1 MLEVGSVAGVTFTV
15 ATVAAALGDEVLSVE
30 THCEE
35 LARRQLLRAA
45 GVVTWADG
53 MVVTRYEFTHALYQQ
68 VAYERLGLGHRVQM
82 HQRLGAG
89 LEAAY
94 GTRAVELAAELADH
108 FERGHDIR
116 QAVYYLHQAAENAVQ
131 RSAPR
136 EAITLLTR
144 ALTLLEYLSE
154 MPERL
159 HQELAIQLA
168 LGPVW
173 VAMKGYGAPEVAHA
187 YSRARVLCQ
196 RAGSMPQLFPVLYG
210 RWSVAR
216 LGAALQTVQEL
227 AEELFRLAQSPHDPT
242 RLLIAHHALATTYF
256 LRGELALAHAHA
268 QQSNA
273 LYHLQQH
280 RALALPHGFHPG
292 LICLAHG
299 AVVLWLLGAPDQALT
314 QVYDAFS
321 LAQELGHPP
330 SLAYVLSIVDVVHQ
344 LRRELPAVHEQ
355 AEALVALSAAHGF
368 AFYLATGTIFRGMAL
383 AVQGQYA
390 EAIEHMHQG
399 MAARQA
405 TGAVGIWQPYF
416 MTFLAEAIMQ
426 ARQFDEGMRLLVEAQ
441 TVLESTGE
449 RWWEA
454 EVHRLHGELLWRRA
468 RAEASQAETYFQ
480 QALAVAR
487 RQQAKSLEL
496 RAAMSLA
503 RLWQQQGK
511 RAEAYQL
518 LAEIYRCFTEGL
530 DTADLQEAKALIAV
544 LT

>member
-1 MLEVGSVAGVTFTV
+1 
-15 ATVAAALGDEVLSVE
+15 
-30 THCEE
+30 
-35 LARRQLLRAA
+35 
-45 GVVTWADG
+45 
-53 MVVTRYEFTHALYQQ
+53 
-68 VAYERLGLGHRVQM
+68 
-82 HQRLGAG
+82 
-89 LEAAY
+89 
-94 GTRAVELAAELADH
+94 
-108 FERGHDIR
+108 
-116 QAVYYLHQAAENAVQ
+116 
-131 RSAPR
+131 
-136 EAITLLTR
+136 
-144 ALTLLEYLSE
+144 
-154 MPERL
+154 
-159 HQELAIQLA
+159 
-168 LGPVW
+168 
-173 VAMKGYGAPEVAHA
+173 
-187 YSRARVLCQ
+187 
-196 RAGSMPQLFPVLYG
+196 
-210 RWSVAR
+210 
-216 LGAALQTVQEL
+216 
-227 AEELFRLAQSPHDPT
+227 
-242 RLLIAHHALATTYF
+242 
-256 LRGELALAHAHA
+256 
-268 QQSNA
+268 
-273 LYHLQQH
+273 
-280 RALALPHGFHPG
+280 
-292 LICLAHG
+292 
-299 AVVLWLLGAPDQALT
+299 VLWLLGAPDQALT

-330 SLAYVLSIVDVVHQ
+330 SLTYVLSIVDVVHQ

-416 MTFLAEAIMQ
+416 MTFLTEAIMQ
-426 ARQFDEGMRLLVEAQ
+426 ARQFDEGMRLLIEAQ
-441 TVLESTGE
+441 IVLESTGE

-496 RAAMSLA
+496 RAVMSLA